1 MPDRKAVVEAARKY
15 LKTPF
20 LQRGRG
26 IGQGIDCIGV
36 VLCVGADLGLND
48 KEGNPFTPQMY
59 ENYPNQPFGDELQEE
74 CRKRLIVKTLQ
85 NPIVSE
91 MLPGDIVTMRIPPE
105 QIFRKLFVAVTAG
118 TPITH
123 VGIISEFYKNG
134 PLGVIHSLNSQSV
147 NRKVVEH
154 LIDLKWLRRIAGVFS
169 FPGVTD

>member
-1 MPDRKAVVEAARKY
+1 MPDRKAVYECGRKY

-20 LQRGRG
+20 GKRGRDG
-26 IGQGIDCIGV
+26 RGIDCIGV
-36 VLCVGADLGLND
+36 VLCVGRDLGLND
-48 KEGNPFTPQMY
+48 KDGNPFHPAMY
-59 ENYPNQPFGDELQEE
+59 ENYPDQPFGDELQEE
-74 CRKRLIVKTLQ
+74 CKKRLIVKLLDTPSSFSQ
-85 NPIVSE
+85 

-105 QIFRKLFVAVTAG
+105 QIFRKLFAQAVAK

-123 VGIISEFYKNG
+123 VGIVSDSNG
-134 PLGVIHSLNSQSV
+134 SLGVIHSLNSRSV

>member
-1 MPDRKAVVEAARKY
+1 MPDRKAVFEAARKY

-26 IGQGIDCIGV
+26 IGKGIDCIGV
-36 VLCVGADLGLND
+36 VLCVGADLGLKD
-48 KEGNPFTPQMY
+48 KDGNPFHPLMY
-59 ENYPNQPFGDELQEE
+59 ENYPNQPFGDELQVE

-85 NPIVSE
+85 TPSLSQ

-105 QIFRKLFVAVTAG
+105 QIFRKLFVTNEAK

-123 VGIISEFYKNG
+123 VGIVSDLNG
-134 PLGVIHSLNSQSV
+134 SLGVIHSLNSQSV
-147 NRKVVEH
+147 NRRVVEH
-154 LIDLKWLRRIAGVFS
+154 LIDLRWLRRIAGVFS